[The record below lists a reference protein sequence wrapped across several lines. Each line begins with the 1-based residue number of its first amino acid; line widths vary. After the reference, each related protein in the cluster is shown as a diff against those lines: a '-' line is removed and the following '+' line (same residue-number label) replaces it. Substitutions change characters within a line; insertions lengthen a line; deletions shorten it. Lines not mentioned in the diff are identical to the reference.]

1 MKSKLWYLT
10 NVSLKK
16 KMKTKWFVAANLVL
30 LVLIVGFVNI
40 DSIIGFFGGDFNE
53 DQKIIVLDETNQ
65 VTTLFEQNVKTTLE
79 SVDSDQEITVT
90 SSTEDIATLK
100 EEVKENKQ
108 ILIVFSFDE
117 ENMLEAQVIS
127 KKNIPT
133 LTYQLISQSLNATKQ
148 QVELAHSSIDPEE
161 LARLSSP
168 IQITRE
174 ILDDQ
179 ASNQDENMQLIMT
192 TVFPTLILPIFMLV
206 IFLVQMIGAEINE
219 EKSTRSMEIIISNVS
234 PKTHFFSKILS
245 ANIFVISQALLL
257 LFYAGIALLIRSVI
271 APGFNLASLGEGV
284 GSALQAI
291 EATGIVAKLGY
302 IIPFALVLLVLS
314 FLAYSLVAGILAS
327 MTVNMEDFQQIQTPI
342 MFICLEGYFLA
353 IMSGLFDGSILIRI
367 LSYVP
372 FISCLL
378 SPALLVIGQIG
389 IIDIVISIIV
399 LALFNWWLIHYGLK
413 IYKVGI
419 LNYSQD
425 KMWSRL
431 FKAAKEKK

>member
-65 VTTLFEQNVKTTLE
+65 VTTLFEQNVEATLE
-79 SVDSDQEITVT
+79 GVDSDQEITVT
-90 SSTEDIATLK
+90 ASTEDIATLK

-257 LFYAGIALLIRSVI
+257 LFYTGIALLIRSVI

-302 IIPFALVLLVLS
+302 IIPLALILLVLS

-342 MFICLEGYFLA
+342 MFICLAGYFLA

>member
-302 IIPFALVLLVLS
+302 IIPLALILLVLS

-342 MFICLEGYFLA
+342 MFICLAGYFLA
-353 IMSGLFDGSILIRI
+353 IMSGLFDGSILIRM

>member
-100 EEVKENKQ
+100 EEAKENKQ

-302 IIPFALVLLVLS
+302 IIPLALILLVLS

-342 MFICLEGYFLA
+342 MFICLAGYFLA
-353 IMSGLFDGSILIRI
+353 IMSGLFDGSILIRM

>member
-291 EATGIVAKLGY
+291 EATGIVARLGY
-302 IIPFALVLLVLS
+302 IIPLAFILLVLS

-342 MFICLEGYFLA
+342 MFICLAGYFLA
-353 IMSGLFDGSILIRI
+353 IMSGLFDGSILIRM

>member
-90 SSTEDIATLK
+90 ASTEDIATLK

-302 IIPFALVLLVLS
+302 IIPLALILLVLS

-342 MFICLEGYFLA
+342 MFICLAGYFLA
-353 IMSGLFDGSILIRI
+353 IMSGLFDGSILIRM

>member
-127 KKNIPT
+127 KKIIPT

-342 MFICLEGYFLA
+342 MFICLAGYFLA

>member
-291 EATGIVAKLGY
+291 EETGIVAKLGY

-342 MFICLEGYFLA
+342 MFICLAGYFLA

>member
-65 VTTLFEQNVKTTLE
+65 VTTLFEQNVEATLE

-90 SSTEDIATLK
+90 ASTEDIATLK

-148 QVELAHSSIDPEE
+148 QVELAHSSIDPAE

-245 ANIFVISQALLL
+245 VNIFVISQALLL

-302 IIPFALVLLVLS
+302 IIPLALILLVLS

-342 MFICLEGYFLA
+342 MFICLAGYFLA
-353 IMSGLFDGSILIRI
+353 IMSGLFDGSILIRM

>member
-65 VTTLFEQNVKTTLE
+65 VTTLFEQNVEATLE

-90 SSTEDIATLK
+90 ASTEDIATLK

-342 MFICLEGYFLA
+342 MFICLAGYFLA
-353 IMSGLFDGSILIRI
+353 IMSGLFDGSILIRM

>member
-342 MFICLEGYFLA
+342 MFICLAGYFLA
-353 IMSGLFDGSILIRI
+353 IMSGLFDGSILIRM

-431 FKAAKEKK
+431 FKAAKGKK

>member
-302 IIPFALVLLVLS
+302 IIPLALILLVLS

-342 MFICLEGYFLA
+342 MFICLAGYFLA

>member
-148 QVELAHSSIDPEE
+148 QVELAHSSIDPAE

-302 IIPFALVLLVLS
+302 IIPLALVLLVLS

-342 MFICLEGYFLA
+342 MFICLAGYFLA

>member
-302 IIPFALVLLVLS
+302 IIPLALVLLVLS

-342 MFICLEGYFLA
+342 MFICLAGYFLA

>member
-257 LFYAGIALLIRSVI
+257 LCYAGIALLIRSVI

-291 EATGIVAKLGY
+291 EATGIVARLGY
-302 IIPFALVLLVLS
+302 IIPLAFILLVLS

-342 MFICLEGYFLA
+342 MFICLAGYFLA
-353 IMSGLFDGSILIRI
+353 IMSGLFDGSILIRM

>member
-342 MFICLEGYFLA
+342 MFICLAGYFLA
-353 IMSGLFDGSILIRI
+353 IMSGLFDGSILIRM

>member
-90 SSTEDIATLK
+90 ASTEDIATLK

-342 MFICLEGYFLA
+342 MFICLAGYFLA
-353 IMSGLFDGSILIRI
+353 IMSGLFDGSILIRM

>member
-1 MKSKLWYLT
+1 
-10 NVSLKK
+10 
-16 KMKTKWFVAANLVL
+16 
-30 LVLIVGFVNI
+30 
-40 DSIIGFFGGDFNE
+40 
-53 DQKIIVLDETNQ
+53 
-65 VTTLFEQNVKTTLE
+65 
-79 SVDSDQEITVT
+79 
-90 SSTEDIATLK
+90 
-100 EEVKENKQ
+100 
-108 ILIVFSFDE
+108 
-117 ENMLEAQVIS
+117 MLEAQVIS

-302 IIPFALVLLVLS
+302 IIPLALILLVLS

-342 MFICLEGYFLA
+342 MFICLAGYFLA

>member
-257 LFYAGIALLIRSVI
+257 LFYTGIALLIRSVI

-302 IIPFALVLLVLS
+302 IIPLALILLVLS

-342 MFICLEGYFLA
+342 MFICLAGYFLA

>member
-100 EEVKENKQ
+100 EEAKENKQ

-342 MFICLEGYFLA
+342 MFICLAGYFLA

>member
-1 MKSKLWYLT
+1 MKNKLWYLT

-100 EEVKENKQ
+100 EEAKENKQ

-302 IIPFALVLLVLS
+302 IIPLALILLVLS

-342 MFICLEGYFLA
+342 MFICLAGYFLA
-353 IMSGLFDGSILIRI
+353 IMSGLFDGSILIRM

>member
-65 VTTLFEQNVKTTLE
+65 VTTLFEQNVEATLE

-90 SSTEDIATLK
+90 ASTEDIATLK

-342 MFICLEGYFLA
+342 MFICLAGYFLA

>member
-65 VTTLFEQNVKTTLE
+65 VTTLFEQNVEATLE
-79 SVDSDQEITVT
+79 GVDSDQEITVT
-90 SSTEDIATLK
+90 ASTEDIATLK

-302 IIPFALVLLVLS
+302 IIPLALILLVLS

-342 MFICLEGYFLA
+342 MFICLAGYFLA

>member
-100 EEVKENKQ
+100 EEAKENKQ

-302 IIPFALVLLVLS
+302 IIPLALILLVLS

-342 MFICLEGYFLA
+342 MFICLAGYFLA

>member
-100 EEVKENKQ
+100 EEAKENKQ

-342 MFICLEGYFLA
+342 MFICLAGYFLA
-353 IMSGLFDGSILIRI
+353 IMSGLFDGSILIRM

>member
-65 VTTLFEQNVKTTLE
+65 VTTLFEQNVEATLE
-79 SVDSDQEITVT
+79 GVDSDQEITVT
-90 SSTEDIATLK
+90 ASTEDIATLK

-302 IIPFALVLLVLS
+302 IIPFALILLVLS

-342 MFICLEGYFLA
+342 MFICLAGYFLA
-353 IMSGLFDGSILIRI
+353 IMSGLFDGSILIRM

>member
-16 KMKTKWFVAANLVL
+16 KIKTKWFVAANLVL

-302 IIPFALVLLVLS
+302 IIPFALILLVLS

-342 MFICLEGYFLA
+342 MFICLAGYFLA
-353 IMSGLFDGSILIRI
+353 IMSGLFDGSILIRM

>member
-65 VTTLFEQNVKTTLE
+65 VTTLFEQNVEATLE

-90 SSTEDIATLK
+90 ASTEDIATLK

-148 QVELAHSSIDPEE
+148 QVELAHSSIDPAE

-302 IIPFALVLLVLS
+302 IIPLALILLVLS

-342 MFICLEGYFLA
+342 MFICLAGYFLA
-353 IMSGLFDGSILIRI
+353 IMSGLFDGSILIRM

>member
-65 VTTLFEQNVKTTLE
+65 VTTLFEQNVEATLE
-79 SVDSDQEITVT
+79 GVDSDQEITVT
-90 SSTEDIATLK
+90 ASTEDIATLK

-192 TVFPTLILPIFMLV
+192 TAFPTLILPIFMLV

-302 IIPFALVLLVLS
+302 IIPLALILLVLS

-342 MFICLEGYFLA
+342 MFICLAGYFLA

>member
-302 IIPFALVLLVLS
+302 IIPFALILLVLS

-342 MFICLEGYFLA
+342 MFICLAGYFLA

>member
-65 VTTLFEQNVKTTLE
+65 VTTLFEQNVEATLE
-79 SVDSDQEITVT
+79 GVDSDQEITVT
-90 SSTEDIATLK
+90 ASTEDIATLK

-302 IIPFALVLLVLS
+302 IIPLALILLVLS

-342 MFICLEGYFLA
+342 MFICLAGYFLA
-353 IMSGLFDGSILIRI
+353 IMSGLFDGSILIRM

>member
-302 IIPFALVLLVLS
+302 IIPLALILLVLS

-342 MFICLEGYFLA
+342 MFICLAGYFLA
-353 IMSGLFDGSILIRI
+353 IMSGLFDGSILIRM

-425 KMWSRL
+425 KMWSRF
-431 FKAAKEKK
+431 FKSAKENK

>member
-100 EEVKENKQ
+100 EEAKENKQ

-302 IIPFALVLLVLS
+302 IIPLALVLLVLS

-342 MFICLEGYFLA
+342 MFICLAGYFLA
-353 IMSGLFDGSILIRI
+353 IMSGLFDGSILIRM

>member
-65 VTTLFEQNVKTTLE
+65 VTTLFEQNVKATLE

-90 SSTEDIATLK
+90 ASTEDIATLK

-342 MFICLEGYFLA
+342 MFICLAGYFLA

>member
-65 VTTLFEQNVKTTLE
+65 VTTLFEQNVEATLE

-302 IIPFALVLLVLS
+302 IIPLALILLVLS

-342 MFICLEGYFLA
+342 MFICLAGYFLA
-353 IMSGLFDGSILIRI
+353 IMSGLFDGSILIRM

>member
-342 MFICLEGYFLA
+342 MFICLAGYFLA

>member
-65 VTTLFEQNVKTTLE
+65 VTTLFEQNVEATLE

-90 SSTEDIATLK
+90 ASTEDIATLK

-302 IIPFALVLLVLS
+302 IIPLALILLVLS

-342 MFICLEGYFLA
+342 MFICLAGYFLA

>member
-65 VTTLFEQNVKTTLE
+65 VTTLFEQNVEVTLE

-90 SSTEDIATLK
+90 ASTEDIATLK

-192 TVFPTLILPIFMLV
+192 TAFPTLILPIFMLV

-302 IIPFALVLLVLS
+302 IIPLALILLVLS

-342 MFICLEGYFLA
+342 MFICLAGYFLA

>member
-257 LFYAGIALLIRSVI
+257 LFYTGIALLIRSVI

-302 IIPFALVLLVLS
+302 IIPLALILLVLS

-342 MFICLEGYFLA
+342 MFICLAGYFLA
-353 IMSGLFDGSILIRI
+353 IMSGLFDGSILIRM